1 MAKTPSRLADFEV
14 RAELGEGGS
23 AVVYD
28 AEVEGR
34 RVALKVLREEL
45 ALSEREKQRFVD
57 EARRMVMV
65 DHPGLVKLER
75 AGVLPDGR
83 PFLAMPFLDG
93 RTLARR
99 LERGPLELEDAVRV
113 FGVLARAVATLHDA
127 GIVHR
132 DIKPENILLVDDASG
147 TRPVLLDFGIARDV
161 DAGSSTTTAAGKIRG
176 TPAYMAPERFF
187 GTPASPRSDIYEL
200 GVTFYMMLVGRLP
213 WGSAESVSDRLA
225 PKGPDAYEPAIGA
238 AVARAT
244 LRALSTRP
252 ESRPESA
259 RAFAEEIEHAFEHR
273 DAAPARTTEAFAPL
287 ASAPPPALAAP
298 VPSRARLLFAIPLLG
313 ATGAVAV
320 AAFSLGR
327 SPAARDD
334 APPASATSTEPAPSV
349 RASWSDAQT
358 ATTTASAPAS
368 SDATAAT
375 TASPR
380 ATSSTPSASRAS
392 HARASAS
399 AAPSAK
405 PLAPRSAASAD
416 PFLED
421 RR

>member
-1 MAKTPSRLADFEV
+1 MTSRLADFEV
-14 RAELGEGGS
+14 RATLGEGGS

-28 AEVEGR
+28 AEVDGH

-57 EARRMVMV
+57 EARRMVQV

-83 PFLAMPFLDG
+83 PFLAMPFVDG
-93 RTLARR
+93 TTLARR
-99 LERGPLELEDAVRV
+99 LERGPLALDEAVKV

-132 DIKPENILLVDDASG
+132 DIKPENILLVDGAAG
-147 TRPVLLDFGIARDV
+147 ARPVLLDFGIARDV
-161 DAGSSTTTAAGKIRG
+161 DAGQSTTTAAGKIRG

-225 PKGPDAYEPAIGA
+225 PKGPDAYEPAVGA
-238 AVARAT
+238 AIARVT

-252 ESRPESA
+252 ESRPASA
-259 RAFAEEIEHAFEHR
+259 RAFAEEIEQAFEDRH
-273 DAAPARTTEAFAPL
+273 APPARTTETFAPL
-287 ASAPPPALAAP
+287 QSAPPPPLAAQA
-298 VPSRARLLFAIPLLG
+298 PSRRTRLLFAVPLLG
-313 ATGAVAV
+313 ATGLVAFAALTLSRSPTSSGEARSSAAAPNEPAPQVV
-320 AAFSLGR
+320 AAKAPGEAPR
-327 SPAARDD
+327 
-334 APPASATSTEPAPSV
+334 PPASPIPSAETASPSAPVPAAATSTNA
-349 RASWSDAQT
+349 
-358 ATTTASAPAS
+358 
-368 SDATAAT
+368 
-375 TASPR
+375 
-380 ATSSTPSASRAS
+380 ASRAP
-392 HARASAS
+392 RPRPTAS

-405 PLAPRSAASAD
+405 ASAPSAAATVD

-421 RR
+421 RK